1 MEFKSENF
9 NKASLIGIWQSSN
22 VQNLFQSIF
31 SRIIALFSSLVC
43 SILITRSLNLDDR
56 GQLSFILA
64 TVSLFVVFS
73 NLGIINANIFH
84 ASKEPKNCPKL
95 LVNSFWFALFVL
107 LLTILCIGI
116 FRNAGI
122 VKSFTNFEL
131 IIISIS
137 VFANLSLLLFKNIL
151 IGDNKI
157 NKVNIVESVIK
168 SFSLVA
174 IVILFVLNKIDLHV
188 CVVYYLLEPL
198 LTIAV
203 FTFVQREWIVNLR
216 FDFPY
221 FKYNLKYGVRI
232 YFLSLLGF
240 LIMKADVFFIKRF
253 LDNKQLGIYAT
264 SALVVENLGFIA
276 SVMSTLLLPRLIR
289 IEGVRERFLVSRRQ
303 TFIASVVLLI
313 IYSVAFVFAEFIL
326 SIFIKSNAILG
337 VNVFRLL
344 LVANFFLSVQSVN
357 VQFLNSIGV
366 PSRLILYWFIASFS
380 NIILN
385 FFFIKEYGIEGAAF
399 FSVVSYFI
407 IYILVFFENKYQL
420 KLHHDKN

>member
-1 MEFKSENF
+1 MNSIRQKINSETF
-9 NKASLIGIWQSSN
+9 FQILQSAN
-22 VQNLFQSIF
+22 VQNLLKSIF
-31 SRIIALFSSLVC
+31 SRIIALISSLVC

-64 TVSLFVVFS
+64 TVALFVVFT
-73 NLGIINANIFH
+73 NLGIVNANIFH
-84 ASKEPKNCPKL
+84 ASKEPQNCPKL
-95 LVNSFWFALFVL
+95 LVNSFWFALFILVV
-107 LLTILCIGI
+107 TILCMAI
-116 FRNAGI
+116 FQNAGF

-157 NKVNIVESVIK
+157 SKVNIVESVIK

-174 IVILFVLNKIDLHV
+174 IVILYILHKIDLHI
-188 CVVYYLLEPL
+188 CIEYYLLEPL

-232 YFLSLLGF
+232 YILGLLGF
-240 LIMKADVFFIKRF
+240 LVMKADVFFIKRF

-289 IEGVRERFLVSRRQ
+289 IEGVRERFLVSRSQ
-303 TFIASVVLLI
+303 TFIASVVLFI

-366 PSRLILYWFIASFS
+366 PSRLIIYWFIASLS
-380 NIILN
+380 NIVLN
-385 FFFIKEYGIEGAAF
+385 FFFIQKYGIEGAAI

>member
-253 LDNKQLGIYAT
+253 L
-264 SALVVENLGFIA
+264 
-276 SVMSTLLLPRLIR
+276 
-289 IEGVRERFLVSRRQ
+289 
-303 TFIASVVLLI
+303 VLL
-313 IYSVAFVFAEFIL
+313 VFM
-326 SIFIKSNAILG
+326 
-337 VNVFRLL
+337 
-344 LVANFFLSVQSVN
+344 
-357 VQFLNSIGV
+357 
-366 PSRLILYWFIASFS
+366 
-380 NIILN
+380 
-385 FFFIKEYGIEGAAF
+385 
-399 FSVVSYFI
+399 
-407 IYILVFFENKYQL
+407 
-420 KLHHDKN
+420 